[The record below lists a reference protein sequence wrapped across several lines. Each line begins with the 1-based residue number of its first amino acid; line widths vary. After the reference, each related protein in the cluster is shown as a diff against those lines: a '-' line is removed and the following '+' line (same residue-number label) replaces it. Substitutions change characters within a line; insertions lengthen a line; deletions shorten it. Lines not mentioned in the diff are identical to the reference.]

1 MGSLQS
7 TVNALPSSSELSA
20 LSDGLT
26 EGLTDL
32 LERIETLETS
42 LENVASEEDLNEIN
56 SNIGDV
62 QEDLDELLTSS
73 NIYSSDI
80 YVNNIATL
88 DFADALGDKLNI
100 VNGNVE
106 IYAIPEMDSI
116 KLQNVV
122 NRLKTIVGGFG
133 YLSKNTT
140 VATVKFDSIVSTS
153 GISIGVHHDISF
165 ANLANNGD
173 IRFGTNYDNK
183 VKEVNLG
190 KLAMVGQVGMANIT
204 NNPNAGAGNPKIFG
218 TFSTANAIV
227 YDNADSMDLGSLPY
241 YSQNALTLTL
251 DSGGDLNIGSLDD
264 TDSTGRQ
271 TDLDLTITGAAIVS
285 LPNYDDGDFSATDV
299 GTVDLP
305 KFTGDS
311 GSITL
316 SQITH
321 LKLGAVEVD
330 VKIGT
335 SSTPDNDL
343 ETFDVTAAKGTD
355 TNDTAPEIAVY
366 STSVENVKV
375 AGVTGA
381 VTLADS
387 PSLDTVDFSAKA
399 VGTITLNNNA
409 NLVNVTL
416 TGEAPAVVVTN
427 NADLQTLTIGTK
439 TVVSSAKDA
448 KLDGT
453 ITVTD
458 NASLANLTVESDDIE
473 NLSITGNPDLTQ
485 IDLSKLTKIG
495 ATGKPTVN
503 IYNNDLT
510 ASKLTDDNDGTTDV
524 ANGATGD
531 KGSITS
537 SSGMDT
543 AKVYLGVV
551 AADADATANVY
562 FDTVDEF
569 ADAETSTISTTT
581 NHKYSGG
588 TTPSNSE
595 LDQIKVL
602 VISAA
607 SSDGV
612 AAKDASKGKKSWV
625 FSSTSGAQLQI
636 SSGNP
641 TTTLFAVG
649 GSTSSVTLSGNAA
662 IDVNAITTA
671 ENLARAN
678 AAGLTL
684 TAQKGGQSTLGGDVT
699 LRFHAIAPP
708 LIIGER
714 HTTTAAAT
722 AAASSTNHGLGPD
735 DEVTFTV
742 GMNSVTVSGVV
753 VSSAPHLVA
762 LGTTIQAA
770 YLAKYGPAGT
780 HSATAVASVNHAG
793 GVLSITGLD
802 PGSRGHGLEVSLSV
816 KAGTATITNGLAL
829 DWTIGSTN
837 ATTDNST
844 DSNNFIVTLESLT
857 AGPTPSVSDATT
869 PTTILL
875 GGAAVTVSRTL
886 VSTQLTNGTDPN
898 KGTYTAQTESRA
910 DVTIAEAS
918 TAVVAPTTAAVSFSR
933 VGWL

>member
-183 VKEVNLG
+183 VKAVNLG

-321 LKLGAVEVD
+321 LKLGA
-330 VKIGT
+330 
-335 SSTPDNDL
+335 
-343 ETFDVTAAKGTD
+343 
-355 TNDTAPEIAVY
+355 
-366 STSVENVKV
+366 
-375 AGVTGA
+375 
-381 VTLADS
+381 
-387 PSLDTVDFSAKA
+387 
-399 VGTITLNNNA
+399 
-409 NLVNVTL
+409 
-416 TGEAPAVVVTN
+416 
-427 NADLQTLTIGTK
+427 
-439 TVVSSAKDA
+439 
-448 KLDGT
+448 
-453 ITVTD
+453 
-458 NASLANLTVESDDIE
+458 
-473 NLSITGNPDLTQ
+473 
-485 IDLSKLTKIG
+485 
-495 ATGKPTVN
+495 
-503 IYNNDLT
+503 
-510 ASKLTDDNDGTTDV
+510 
-524 ANGATGD
+524 
-531 KGSITS
+531 
-537 SSGMDT
+537 
-543 AKVYLGVV
+543 
-551 AADADATANVY
+551 
-562 FDTVDEF
+562 
-569 ADAETSTISTTT
+569 
-581 NHKYSGG
+581 
-588 TTPSNSE
+588 
-595 LDQIKVL
+595 
-602 VISAA
+602 
-607 SSDGV
+607 
-612 AAKDASKGKKSWV
+612 
-625 FSSTSGAQLQI
+625 
-636 SSGNP
+636 
-641 TTTLFAVG
+641 
-649 GSTSSVTLSGNAA
+649 
-662 IDVNAITTA
+662 
-671 ENLARAN
+671 
-678 AAGLTL
+678 
-684 TAQKGGQSTLGGDVT
+684 
-699 LRFHAIAPP
+699 
-708 LIIGER
+708 
-714 HTTTAAAT
+714 
-722 AAASSTNHGLGPD
+722 
-735 DEVTFTV
+735 
-742 GMNSVTVSGVV
+742 
-753 VSSAPHLVA
+753 
-762 LGTTIQAA
+762 
-770 YLAKYGPAGT
+770 
-780 HSATAVASVNHAG
+780 
-793 GVLSITGLD
+793 
-802 PGSRGHGLEVSLSV
+802 
-816 KAGTATITNGLAL
+816 
-829 DWTIGSTN
+829 
-837 ATTDNST
+837 
-844 DSNNFIVTLESLT
+844 
-857 AGPTPSVSDATT
+857 
-869 PTTILL
+869 
-875 GGAAVTVSRTL
+875 
-886 VSTQLTNGTDPN
+886 
-898 KGTYTAQTESRA
+898 
-910 DVTIAEAS
+910 
-918 TAVVAPTTAAVSFSR
+918 
-933 VGWL
+933 